1 MSETGW
7 EHIRCNL
14 CGADDTIL
22 AARKFGMTVVRCRRC
37 SLVYTNLRPSVA
49 EIWSRYSREYFEQ
62 EYLPA
67 NNVRDG
73 QIDADHLY
81 QHYLPLLGSMRRYRQ
96 TNWLLDVGAGAG
108 LFLHAARQDGWQVQG
123 VEIADAGIEF
133 ARSRLGLDVLKGQ
146 LTELDL
152 PAERYDVVL
161 MQETIEHL
169 LDPMSVLV
177 KIRYLL
183 RLGGV
188 IILTTPNYA
197 SLARRLIG
205 SEWSVLSPGEHLFYF
220 EAHTLRAALEKA
232 GFAQIRIAS
241 CGSLNP
247 NQVHQRTLR
256 VRLAQRMLR
265 SMIRFEQQI
274 TDRGLGDSLSAEA
287 TRPF

>member
-1 MSETGW
+1 MSDTGW
-7 EHIRCNL
+7 ERIRCNL

-22 AARKFGMTVVRCRRC
+22 AARKLGMTVVRCRRC
-37 SLVYTNLRPSVA
+37 SLVYTNPRPSVA

-108 LFLHAARQDGWQVQG
+108 LFLHTARQDGWQVQG
-123 VEIADAGIEF
+123 VEIADGGIEF

-220 EAHTLRAALEKA
+220 ESHTLRTALEKA
-232 GFAQIRIAS
+232 GFAQIRIS
-241 CGSLNP
+241 PYGSLNP